1 MLPFALISL
10 SGNSS
15 EEEVFEFVT
24 ESSENTSDTT
34 RIIMNSTKGFDIIQY
49 SIFKQQDQE
58 LSAFPDT
65 SFTIDSNTSAAIMA
79 GMVINYDLAKSSFG
93 KLGIIKSYQNASDL
107 KFSEFNFNEVKV
119 MHVTFA
125 DDKVRN

>member
-1 MLPFALISL
+1 M
-10 SGNSS
+10 
-15 EEEVFEFVT
+15 
-24 ESSENTSDTT
+24 
-34 RIIMNSTKGFDIIQY
+34 
-49 SIFKQQDQE
+49 
-58 LSAFPDT
+58 SAFPDT

-125 DDKVRN
+125 DDTRLELTIDSAHKLVIQAKKFVQGELVETCRLISMD